1 MALELLKD
9 PNLISPGS
17 VFYFLLLPTILL
29 WFLYWRLSRRHLY
42 ELAAKLPGPKGLPI
56 VGHLFDVLG
65 PASCRCLNIISRNL

>member
-1 MALELLKD
+1 MALEILKD
-9 PNLISPGS
+9 PNLISPAS

-42 ELAAKLPGPKGLPI
+42 ELAVKLPGPKGLPI

-65 PASCRCLNIISRNL
+65 PASCMCKQNTKNPK

>member
-42 ELAAKLPGPKGLPI
+42 ELADKLPGPKGLPI
-56 VGHLFDVLG
+56 VGHLLDVLG
-65 PASCRCLNIISRNL
+65 PASCMCFNIK